1 LIELRPCQLSV
12 FYLLGQ
18 KPNQALISH
27 FFQSHTG
34 TTAHRV
40 SWLCLRNE
48 IKPLS
53 RNFCKTESN
62 SSIFACIHKPN
73 CGRARRVAHTKRQ
86 QCTYKPQTT
95 SRVSGS
101 TRHCLANQLALSI
114 SAPTNQSSAG
124 TAKQLLLY
132 TCRPTSRAESPAS
145 QTAEPR
151 PRGSPAPCAC
161 ARLIV

>member
-1 LIELRPCQLSV
+1 VLIELRPCQLSV

-34 TTAHRV
+34 TTAHIV

-48 IKPLS
+48 TKPLS

-86 QCTYKPQTT
+86 QCTYKPQT
-95 SRVSGS
+95 SIP
-101 TRHCLANQLALSI
+101 CLREHEALSSQ
-114 SAPTNQSSAG
+114 SASFNRTDQSVEWRHSQ
-124 TAKQLLLY
+124 TAAL